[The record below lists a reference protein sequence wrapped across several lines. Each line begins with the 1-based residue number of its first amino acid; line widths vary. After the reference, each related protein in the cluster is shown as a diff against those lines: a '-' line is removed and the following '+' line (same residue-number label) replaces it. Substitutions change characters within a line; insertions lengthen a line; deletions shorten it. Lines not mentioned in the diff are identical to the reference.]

1 MMPSGHPHRRFFQLP
16 WRSSERIR
24 AEIDEELG
32 FELDMRA
39 AELVRQ
45 GLSDSEARRRAL
57 AEFGDLEATRRY
69 CAESDIAAQRSEGR
83 REWLSELAQ
92 DARLAW
98 RGMRRTPG
106 FALVVLATLALGI
119 GANTAVFSAVRRVV
133 MKPLPYANP
142 EELVRLYGATA
153 RNPAAG
159 NLLTPAQVADLR
171 RLPTFSEIAPFGFYS
186 GFTYTGDKRSEMW
199 QGVTVSP
206 EFFPMLGVPAL
217 LGRTIDARDVSELP
231 APVVVLGYRL
241 WQRSFGGDSGIV
253 GRDVL
258 LDGHPYTVIGV
269 MPPTFIFPESSRDPE
284 VWTPLDM
291 RDAFRDPAAARRRP
305 SLRVLARLASGVGP
319 TELRGALDMLSKR
332 ERASYPELG
341 KGSIIAAVPLHDDMV
356 GSVSPIL
363 LLVMGAALLVL
374 FIACVNVAGLFLW
387 RAIARRRELA
397 VRAALGAG
405 RGRLIRQLLTES
417 AMVGLAG
424 GAMGVAIAY
433 AAKRLMVAGLTTL
446 LPTMGDLS
454 IDTGVLLFAVALSVL
469 CVMAFGILPALVGT
483 GFRLQGSLG
492 ESTRTT
498 GGRSSSRLGRA
509 LVVAQV
515 ALSVVLLVTAG
526 LLGRT
531 LLSLER
537 TGIGL
542 STGSDRLTFNVA
554 LSTPKYSDRAR
565 WLEFFDALEQTIG
578 ELPTVQ
584 SVAMVT
590 VAPWNGYTV
599 GGADS
604 IFAEGLAAGA
614 SDFDMASRVTVSAN
628 YFATL
633 GIAIRSGREFTAR
646 DRNDAP
652 LVAVI
657 SEGVARRFWP
667 GRNPIGQQIRLGGR
681 NAASM
686 EVVGVAAQVR
696 ERPDGQPMP
705 TVYVPMSQ
713 HPVGW
718 TSFVIR
724 TRGDA
729 MSIVPSIRRAMYDL
743 DPAIPL
749 VGARTL
755 EDVFAGMI
763 AGRRLLLVLVS
774 SFALLALLLS
784 ALGVY
789 NVMAY
794 NVGARRREFGIRTAL
809 GARASSVLS
818 LVLRQGMAMALLGA
832 VIGLVLAAW
841 VTSAL
846 AGLFVGVAPR
856 DPLTFL
862 TIALVLLT
870 VSAIACL
877 IPARR
882 ATRAD
887 PVEALRAE

>member
-1 MMPSGHPHRRFFQLP
+1 MMPSRHPHRRFFQLP
-16 WRSSERIR
+16 WRSTGRIR

-32 FELDMRA
+32 FELDMRT
-39 AELVRQ
+39 AERVRH
-45 GLSDSEARRRAL
+45 GLAEDEARRRAL
-57 AEFGDLEATRRY
+57 AEFGDIEETRRY
-69 CAESDIAAQRSEGR
+69 CAEADIAAQRSEGR

-106 FALVVLATLALGI
+106 FAMVVLATLALGI
-119 GANTAVFSAVRRVV
+119 GANTAVFSVVRRVV
-133 MKPLPYANP
+133 IKPLPYANP
-142 EELVRLYGATA
+142 EQLVRLYGATI
-153 RNPAAG
+153 RNPTAG
-159 NLLTPAQVADLR
+159 KLLTPAQVTELR
-171 RLPTFSEIAPFGFYS
+171 ELPIFTDIAPFGYYS
-186 GFTYTGDKRSEMW
+186 GFTYTGDRRSEMW

-206 EFFPMLGVPAL
+206 DFFSILGVRAL
-217 LGRTIDARDVSELP
+217 LGRTIDARDVTEFP
-231 APVVVLGYRL
+231 APVVVLSYPL
-241 WQRSFGGDSGIV
+241 WQRSFGGDSSIV

-258 LDGHPYTVIGV
+258 LDGHPFTVIGV
-269 MPPTFIFPESSRDPE
+269 MPPTFLFPESSRNPE

-291 RDAFRDPAAARRRP
+291 GAAFRDPVAARRRP
-305 SLRVLARLASGVGP
+305 ALRVLARLASGVGP
-319 TELRGALDMLSKR
+319 TELRTALDMLSKR
-332 ERASYPELG
+332 EQVSYPELG
-341 KGSIIAAVPLHDDMV
+341 EGSIIAALPLHDAMV
-356 GSVSPIL
+356 GSASPIL
-363 LLVMGAALLVL
+363 LIVMGAALLVL
-374 FIACVNVAGLFLW
+374 LITCVNVAGLFLW

-405 RGRLIRQLLTES
+405 RARLIRQLLTES

-424 GAMGVAIAY
+424 GAIGVALAY
-433 AAKRLMVAGLTTL
+433 ATKHLMVVGATTL
-446 LPTMGDLS
+446 LPTMGDVSL
-454 IDTGVLLFAVALSVL
+454 DAGVLLFAVVLSLL
-469 CVMAFGILPALVGT
+469 CVIAFGIIPALVGT
-483 GFRLQGSLG
+483 GFRLRGSLG
-492 ESTRTT
+492 ESTRAT
-498 GGRSSSRLGRA
+498 GGGASSRLGRA

-515 ALSVVLLVTAG
+515 ALSVVLLVAAG

-542 STGSDRLTFNVA
+542 DTGSDRLTFDVA

-565 WLEFFDALEQTIG
+565 WLEFFDAMKETIG
-578 ELPTVQ
+578 ELPAVR

-614 SDFDMASRVTVSAN
+614 SDFDMASQVTVSDN

-633 GIAIRSGREFTAR
+633 GIPIRSGREFTALDR
-646 DRNDAP
+646 DDAP

-667 GRNPIGQQIRLGGR
+667 GRTPIGRQIRVGGR
-681 NAASM
+681 NAPSM

-705 TVYVPMSQ
+705 TVYVPMRQ

-718 TSFVIR
+718 TSFVVR
-724 TRGDA
+724 TNGGA
-729 MSIVPSIRRAMYDL
+729 MSIVPSVRRALYEL

-755 EDVFAGMI
+755 DDVFADMI
-763 AGRRLLLVLVS
+763 AWRRLLLVLVS

-784 ALGVY
+784 TLGVY
-789 NVMAY
+789 SVMAY
-794 NVGARRREFGIRTAL
+794 NVGARQREFGIRTAL
-809 GARASSVLS
+809 GARASSVLT
-818 LVLRQGMAMALLGA
+818 LVLRQGMTMALLGTA
-832 VIGLVLAAW
+832 IGLMLAAW

-846 AGLFVGVAPR
+846 TGLLVGVAPR
-856 DPLTFL
+856 DPMTFVA
-862 TIALVLLT
+862 IALVLLA

>member
-1 MMPSGHPHRRFFQLP
+1 M
-16 WRSSERIR
+16 
-24 AEIDEELG
+24 AEIDEEID
-32 FELDMRA
+32 FELDMRT
-39 AELVRQ
+39 AELVRL
-45 GLSDSEARRRAL
+45 GLSEDEARRRAL
-57 AEFGDLEATRRY
+57 AEFGDIEETRRY
-69 CAESDIAAQRSEGR
+69 CADTDIAAQRSEGR
-83 REWLSELAQ
+83 REWLTELVQ

-106 FALVVLATLALGI
+106 FALVVLITLALGI
-119 GANTAVFSAVRRVV
+119 GANTAVFSVVRRVV
-133 MKPLPYANP
+133 IKPLPYANP
-142 EELVRLYGATA
+142 EQLVRLYGATT
-153 RNPAAG
+153 RNPNAG

-171 RLPTFSEIAPFGFYS
+171 ELPTFSEIAPFGYYS
-186 GFTYTGDKRSEMW
+186 GYTYTGDQRSEMW

-206 EFFPMLGVPAL
+206 EFFSVLGVRAL
-217 LGRTIDARDVSELP
+217 LGRTIDARDVTELP
-231 APVVVLGYRL
+231 APVVVLGYPL
-241 WQRSFGGDSGIV
+241 WQRSFGGDSSIV
-253 GRDVL
+253 GREVL
-258 LDGHPYTVIGV
+258 LDGHPFTVIGV
-269 MPPTFIFPESSRDPE
+269 MPPDFIFPESSRDPE
-284 VWTPLDM
+284 IWTPLDM
-291 RDAFRDPAAARRRP
+291 RAAYRDPVAARQRP
-305 SLRVLARLASGVGP
+305 SLRVLARLTNGVGP
-319 TELRGALDMLSKR
+319 TELRGTLDMLSQR
-332 ERASYPELG
+332 ERASYPELDE
-341 KGSIIAAVPLHDDMV
+341 GSIIAAVPLHDAMV

-374 FIACVNVAGLFLW
+374 LITCVNVAGLFLW

-405 RGRLIRQLLTES
+405 RGRLVRQLLTES
-417 AMVGLAG
+417 AIVGLAG
-424 GAMGVAIAY
+424 GAIGVALAF
-433 AAKRLMVAGLTTL
+433 AAKRLMVAGLKTL
-446 LPTMGDLS
+446 LPTMGDIS
-454 IDTGVLLFAVALSVL
+454 IDSGVLLFAVLLSVL
-469 CVMAFGILPALVGT
+469 CVMGFGILPALVGT
-483 GFRLQGSLG
+483 DFRLQGSLG

-498 GGRSSSRLGRA
+498 GGRSTSRLGRA
-509 LVVAQV
+509 LVVAQL
-515 ALSVVLLVTAG
+515 ALSVTLLVAAG

-542 STGSDRLTFNVA
+542 STGSDRLKFEVA
-554 LSTPKYSDRAR
+554 LSTPKYSDRSR
-565 WLEFFDALEQTIG
+565 WLGFFDALKETIG
-578 ELPTVQ
+578 ELPSVR

-614 SDFDMASRVTVSAN
+614 SDFDMASRVTVSEH

-633 GIAIRSGREFTAR
+633 GIPLRSGREFTSLDR
-646 DRNDAP
+646 DDAP

-667 GRNPIGQQIRLGGR
+667 GRNPIGRQIRLGGR
-681 NAASM
+681 NSPSM

-705 TVYVPMSQ
+705 TVYVAMRQ

-718 TSFVIR
+718 TSFVVR
-724 TRGDA
+724 TNGDA
-729 MSIVPSIRRAMYDL
+729 ISIVPSIRRALYDL

-755 EDVFAGMI
+755 DDVFAGMI
-763 AGRRLLLVLVS
+763 AWRRLLLVLVS
-774 SFALLALLLS
+774 SFALLALFLS
-784 ALGVY
+784 TLGVY
-789 NVMAY
+789 SVMAY
-794 NVGARRREFGIRTAL
+794 NVGARQREFGIRTAL
-809 GARASSVLS
+809 GARTSSVLA
-818 LVLRQGMAMALLGA
+818 LVLRQGMAMALLGT
-832 VIGLVLAAW
+832 VIGLLLAAW

-846 AGLFVGVAPR
+846 TGLLVGVAPR

-862 TIALVLLT
+862 AIAFVLLA

>member
-1 MMPSGHPHRRFFQLP
+1 MMSRNPRRRFFQLP
-16 WRSSERIR
+16 WRSAQRIR
-24 AEIDEELG
+24 AEVDEELE

-39 AELVRQ
+39 AELARQ
-45 GLSDSEARRRAL
+45 GLAEDEARRRAL
-57 AEFGDLEATRRY
+57 ADFGDIEATRRY

-119 GANTAVFSAVRRVV
+119 GANTAVFSVVRRVV

-142 EELVRLYGATA
+142 ERLVRLYGATA
-153 RNPAAG
+153 RNPTAG

-171 RLPTFSEIAPFGFYS
+171 ELPTFSGIAPFGYYS
-186 GFTYTGDKRSEMW
+186 GYTYTGDKRSEMW

-206 EFFPMLGVPAL
+206 EFFPMLGVRAL

-231 APVVVLGYRL
+231 APVVVLGYAL
-241 WQRSFGGDSGIV
+241 WQRSFGGDSSIV

-258 LDGHPYTVIGV
+258 LDGHPFTVIGV

-291 RDAFRDPAAARRRP
+291 RDAFRDPVAARRRP
-305 SLRVLARLASGVGP
+305 TLRVLAPLAGGVGP
-319 TELRGALDMLSKR
+319 TELRSALDMLSKR

-341 KGSIIAAVPLHDDMV
+341 EGSIIAAVPLHEDMV

-374 FIACVNVAGLFLW
+374 LIACVNVAGLFLW
-387 RAIARRRELA
+387 RAIARQRELA

-405 RGRLIRQLLTES
+405 RGRLLRQLLTES
-417 AMVGLAG
+417 ALVGLAG
-424 GAMGVAIAY
+424 GAIGVALAH
-433 AAKRLMVAGLTTL
+433 AAKHLMVAGLTTL

-469 CVMAFGILPALVGT
+469 CVMAFGILPALAGT
-483 GFRLQGSLG
+483 DFRLQGTLG

-498 GGRSSSRLGRA
+498 GGRSSSRMGRA

-531 LLSLER
+531 LVSLER

-565 WLEFFDALEQTIG
+565 WLEFFDALGETIG
-578 ELPTVQ
+578 DLPSVQ

-590 VAPWNGYTV
+590 VAPWAGYTV

-604 IFAEGLAAGA
+604 IFADGLAAGA
-614 SDFDMASRVTVSAN
+614 SDFDMASQVTVSAD
-628 YFATL
+628 YFAMI

-652 LVAVI
+652 LGAVI

-667 GRNPIGQQIRLGGR
+667 GRDPIGQQLRLGGR
-681 NAASM
+681 NAPSM

-718 TSFVIR
+718 TSFVVR

-729 MSIVPSIRRAMYDL
+729 MSIVPSIRRALYNL

-755 EDVFAGMI
+755 DDVFADMI
-763 AGRRLLLVLVS
+763 AWRRALLALVS

-818 LVLRQGMAMALLGA
+818 LVLRQGMAMALLGT